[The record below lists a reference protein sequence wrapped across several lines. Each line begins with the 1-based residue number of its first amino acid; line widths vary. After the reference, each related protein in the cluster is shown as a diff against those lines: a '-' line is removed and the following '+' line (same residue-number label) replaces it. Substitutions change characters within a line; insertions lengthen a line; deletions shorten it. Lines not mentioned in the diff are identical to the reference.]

1 MVDGK
6 PYSLQLWDTAGQDDY
21 DRLRP
26 LSYPQTDV
34 FLLCYSIVSPASFAN
49 VTSKWQPELAHYAPG
64 TPILLVGTKQDQR
77 DDPQTIQ
84 TLASKALAPV
94 TYEQGEA
101 LGKQIGARYLE
112 CSALTQKGLKQVFDE
127 AIRVCVGPVSKQQKT
142 KKMHKCNIL

>member
-1 MVDGK
+1 MVDNK

-34 FLLCYSIVSPASFAN
+34 FLLCFSLISPSSFAN
-49 VTSKWQPELAHYAPG
+49 VTAKWQPELTHYAPG

-77 DDPQTIQ
+77 DDAQTIQ
-84 TLASKALAPV
+84 ALASKGMKPIA
-94 TYEQGEA
+94 TEEGEA
-101 LGKQIGARYLE
+101 LGKQIGSRYLE

-127 AIRVCVGPVSKQQKT
+127 AIRICVGPEKSKKS
-142 KKMHKCNIL
+142 KKIQRCNLL